1 VDSVASL
8 KRFVWLAAVATAACA
23 FPAEA
28 SAHGTIRPALAAPG
42 STPDFTIVVPVTA
55 QSPPVVGLSVSAPA
69 GVRLVS
75 AASSPPRWSATISG
89 STVTWR
95 GGPIPPGSFD
105 SFGFRASVP
114 TSPGTISF
122 SAREL
127 YADGPAPPFKLNVVL
142 FADAQGDPPAADE
155 GTRTLATFALAVAI
169 VAVVLAAAALL
180 LSLAR
185 WLRG

>member
-1 VDSVASL
+1 M
-8 KRFVWLAAVATAACA
+8 KRAAKLAAVAVAACA
-23 FPAEA
+23 FPAA
-28 SAHGTIRPALAAPG
+28 ALAHGTIRPALVAPG
-42 STPDFTIVVPVTA
+42 STQEFSIVVPVTA
-55 QSPPVVGLSVSAPA
+55 ESPPVIGLSVSAPPD
-69 GVRLVS
+69 VRVVS
-75 AASSPPRWSATISG
+75 AASAPPRWSATISG

-114 TSPGTISF
+114 ATPGTISF

-127 YADGPAPPFKLNVVL
+127 YADGAAPPFKLNVVL
-142 FADAQGDPPAADE
+142 FADPQGDAATADQ
-155 GTRTLATFALAVAI
+155 GTRTLAIFALAVAI

-185 WLRG
+185 WLRGDR

>member
-1 VDSVASL
+1 V
-8 KRFVWLAAVATAACA
+8 KRIAAVAAVAAAACM
-23 FPAEA
+23 FPAA
-28 SAHGTIRPALAAPG
+28 ALAHGTIRPALAAPG
-42 STPDFTIVVPVTA
+42 STQDFTVVIPVTA
-55 QSPPVVGLSVSAPA
+55 QSPPVVGLSVSAPS
-69 GVRLVS
+69 GVGVVS
-75 AASSPPRWSATISG
+75 AASSPPRWSATING

-114 TSPGTISF
+114 ATPGTVSF

-127 YADGPAPPFKLNVVL
+127 YADGAAPPFKLNVVL
-142 FADAQGDPPAADE
+142 FGDGRGDPVAADE
-155 GTRTLATFALAVAI
+155 GTRTLAIFALVVAI
-169 VAVVLAAAALL
+169 VAVVLAAAALV

>member
-1 VDSVASL
+1 VDPVASL
-8 KRFVWLAAVATAACA
+8 RRLAAAAVVACA
-23 FPAEA
+23 FPAA
-28 SAHGTIRPALAAPG
+28 AFAHGTIRPALAAPG
-42 STPDFTIVVPVTA
+42 STQDFTIVVPVTA
-55 QSPPVVGLSVSAPA
+55 QSPPVVGLSVAAPP

-75 AASSPPRWSATISG
+75 AASAPPRWSATITG

-95 GGPIPPGSFD
+95 GGPIAPGSFD

-114 TSPGTISF
+114 STPGTIAF

-127 YADGPAPPFKLNVVL
+127 YSEGPAPPFKLNVVL
-142 FADAQGDPPAADE
+142 FADGRGDPSSSDE
-155 GTRTLATFALAVAI
+155 GTRTLAIFALVLAI
-169 VAVVLAAAALL
+169 VAVVLAGAALL